1 MASRKTKLIK
11 GAQAMNTLLIT
22 SQIVFYGVGIVS
34 ASVNIASVM
43 RTWRSASMGPSTAG
57 SGTQSVTKAIAAP

>member
-1 MASRKTKLIK
+1 
-11 GAQAMNTLLIT
+11 MNTLLIT